1 VAELVCRGGKARI
14 TQERD
19 NVNKTL
25 AKQTAPP
32 GSSVREI
39 VLLTG
44 SREAPHLTT
53 FLKRQNPA
61 LTVTHVETRAD
72 LVCEFHP
79 PRPGA
84 RLIAFCTS
92 IVVPA
97 DVLATFEGRCYNFHP
112 GPPTYPGRHPAS
124 FAIYEGARRFG
135 VTAHEMLPRVDAG
148 PIVGVEWFDMPDVP
162 RLSDVERLSF
172 EAAIRLFMRLG
183 PLLATSLAPL
193 PHVDEQWSGWKS
205 RQSDFDTMCTLSI
218 EIGAPELER
227 RVRAFADGLQGTLHL
242 DLHGHRFRI
251 AE

>member
-1 VAELVCRGGKARI
+1 MSDRVADE
-14 TQERD
+14 
-19 NVNKTL
+19 
-25 AKQTAPP
+25 TAPP
-32 GSSVREI
+32 GPDLREI

-44 SREAPHLTT
+44 AREAPHLTT

-61 LTVTHVETRAD
+61 LTVTHVETRSD

-92 IVVPA
+92 AVVPA
-97 DVLATFEGRCYNFHP
+97 NVLATFEGRAYNFHP

-135 VTAHEMLPRVDAG
+135 VTAHEMLARVDSG
-148 PIVGVEWFDMPDVP
+148 PIAGVEWFDMPDTP
-162 RLSDVERLSF
+162 RLSQIEQLSF
-172 EAAIRLFMRLG
+172 EAAVRLFMRLG

-193 PHVDEQWSGWKS
+193 PQVDEQWSGWKS
-205 RQSDFDTMCTLSI
+205 RQSDFDTMCALSPD
-218 EIGAPELER
+218 IGAEELDR
-227 RVRAFADGLQGTLHL
+227 RVRAFADGLQGTLHV

-251 AE
+251 AD

>member
-1 VAELVCRGGKARI
+1 MSEPLAE
-14 TQERD
+14 
-19 NVNKTL
+19 
-25 AKQTAPP
+25 QTTPPEAPL
-32 GSSVREI
+32 REI

-44 SREAPHLTT
+44 SREAPHLTA

-61 LTVTHVETRAD
+61 LTVTHVETHAD

-92 IVVPA
+92 TVVPA
-97 DVLATFEGRCYNFHP
+97 DVLATFEGRGYNFHP

-135 VTAHEMLPRVDAG
+135 VTAHEMLRRVDAG
-148 PIVGVEWFDMPDVP
+148 PIVGVEWFGMPDVP

-183 PLLATSLAPL
+183 PLLATSRAPL
-193 PHVDEQWSGWKS
+193 PTVDEQWSGWKS
-205 RQSDFDTMCTLSI
+205 RQSDFDTMCALSV
-218 EIGAPELER
+218 EIGAAELDR
-227 RVRAFADGLQGTLHL
+227 RVRAFADGLQGTLHV